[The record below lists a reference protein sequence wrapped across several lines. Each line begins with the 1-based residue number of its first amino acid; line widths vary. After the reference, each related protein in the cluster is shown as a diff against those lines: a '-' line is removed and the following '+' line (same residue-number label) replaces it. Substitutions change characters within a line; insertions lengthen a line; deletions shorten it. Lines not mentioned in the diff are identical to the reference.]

1 MKDFTSIKTNIP
13 VLGNN
18 VIPTLWN
25 VYQEKN
31 PTTIPTKEKSCKN
44 LKIYSKFLFY
54 HSFKTK
60 KTHIPTVTG
69 YLQGNP
75 RCGNKPARNW
85 HTLRTDK
92 SKSWLWNCMIKFMD
106 ADTFFVVVR
115 ATFSSCCLSHP
126 SYLFTLTP
134 ESWAVYCACKTS
146 GFIVT
151 L

>member
-54 HSFKTK
+54 HSFKK
-60 KTHIPTVTG
+60 KKYIFQLSLGIYREIPDVVTS
-69 YLQGNP
+69 QP
-75 RCGNKPARNW
+75 E
-85 HTLRTDK
+85 TD
-92 SKSWLWNCMIKFMD
+92 I
-106 ADTFFVVVR
+106 
-115 ATFSSCCLSHP
+115 H
-126 SYLFTLTP
+126 
-134 ESWAVYCACKTS
+134 S
-146 GFIVT
+146 G
-151 L
+151 

>member
-1 MKDFTSIKTNIP
+1 MYTKRKIQQQYQQRKSHVKTSKYIP
-13 VLGNN
+13 SFYSI
-18 VIPTLWN
+18 IPS
-25 VYQEKN
+25 K
-31 PTTIPTKEKSCKN
+31 KK
-44 LKIYSKFLFY
+44 KI
-54 HSFKTK
+54 
-60 KTHIPTVTG
+60 HIPTVTG

-146 GFIVT
+146 GFIIT